1 MKKTPQGMLRAKP
14 PTGDGPASPANLH
27 SAKKATSTTDP
38 NRPSAQKATSTTDP
52 NQKDKNRKVP
62 NRKDKP
68 RTGRH
73 GTDMT
78 PTKNDLDPV
87 WKALSDPTRRAILDL
102 LRDQP
107 RMTTEIVDTFPHL
120 TRFGVMKHLEALREA
135 GLVNTREE
143 GRQRWNSL
151 NVFPIRQIYE
161 RWVSPFQELWAGQLL
176 GIKNLAEEAVAAEAR
191 AEKRQQAKPR
201 QPRKKTKDHN
211 SSSSST

>member
-1 MKKTPQGMLRAKP
+1 VKKTPQGTVRAKP

-27 SAKKATSTTDP
+27 LANKQSSTTDP
-38 NRPSAQKATSTTDP
+38 NRT
-52 NQKDKNRKVP
+52 VP
-62 NRKDKP
+62 NRKDPNLKEK
-68 RTGRH
+68 TGTGKH

-107 RMTTEIVDTFPHL
+107 RMTTEVVDTFPHL

-151 NVFPIRQIYE
+151 TGVPIRQIYE

-176 GIKNLAEEAVAAEAR
+176 GIKNLAEEAVAEDAR
-191 AEKRQQAKPR
+191 AEKRPEAKPPS
-201 QPRKKTKDHN
+201 PRKKIKDQN
-211 SSSSST
+211 SSSS

>member
-1 MKKTPQGMLRAKP
+1 VKKTPQGTVRAKP

-27 SAKKATSTTDP
+27 SANKQSSTTDP
-38 NRPSAQKATSTTDP
+38 NRT
-52 NQKDKNRKVP
+52 VP
-62 NRKDKP
+62 NRKDPNRKEK
-68 RTGRH
+68 TGTGKH
-73 GTDMT
+73 GSGMT

-107 RMTTEIVDTFPHL
+107 RMTTEVVDTFPHL

-176 GIKNLAEEAVAAEAR
+176 GIKNLAEAAVAEDAR
-191 AEKRQQAKPR
+191 AEKPPEAKPR
-201 QPRKKTKDHN
+201 SPRKKIKDQN
-211 SSSSST
+211 SSSS